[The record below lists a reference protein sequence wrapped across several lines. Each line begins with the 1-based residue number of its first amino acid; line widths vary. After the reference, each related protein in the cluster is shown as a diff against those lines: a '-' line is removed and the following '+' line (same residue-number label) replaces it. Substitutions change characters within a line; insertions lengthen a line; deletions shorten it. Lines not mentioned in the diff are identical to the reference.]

1 MRIAVIIY
9 GPPGSGKGTQANLTA
24 HTFGLIHFDTGKYA
38 ESIVHDPKNQ
48 SDPVILKRREEFDT
62 GKLLYP
68 QWTLKIVK
76 EAVQKIGKTNF
87 GIVFSGSPRTLY
99 EAHGLM
105 PVIEKIYEKKNIF
118 PVVLQVSPETS
129 IERNSSRLVCD
140 LCSGVMLAAVLASA
154 NFLSKCPICGSQF
167 RRRSLDKPE
176 IIKVRLKEYEERTK
190 PIFAYLQKRGYEIH
204 DINGEQPPPEVFKEI
219 LKVIG

>member
-1 MRIAVIIY
+1 MKIAVIVY

-48 SDPVILKRREEFDT
+48 SDHIIQKRREEFDT

-68 QWTLKIVK
+68 PWILKIVK
-76 EAVQKIGKTNF
+76 EAVRKIGKTNF

-99 EAHGLM
+99 EARGLT
-105 PVIEKIYEKKNIF
+105 PVIEKIYGKKNIF

-140 LCSGVMLAAVLASA
+140 LCSGVMLATVLASA
-154 NFLSKCPICGSQF
+154 NALSQCPVCGSRF

-190 PIFAYLQKRGYEIH
+190 PIFMYLEKRGYKIRK
-204 DINGEQPPPEVFKEI
+204 INGEQPPSEVFKKI
-219 LKVIG
+219 LKIIR